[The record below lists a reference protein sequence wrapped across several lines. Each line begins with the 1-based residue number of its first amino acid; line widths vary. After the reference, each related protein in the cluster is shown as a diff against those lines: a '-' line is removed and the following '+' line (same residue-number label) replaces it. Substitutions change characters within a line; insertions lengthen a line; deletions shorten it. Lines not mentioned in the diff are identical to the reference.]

1 MQSQYEVIGVVG
13 EGAYGIVMKCRNK
26 ETGEIVAIKKF
37 KDNEEELIQ
46 KSMLRELKVLK
57 SVKHENIVGFK
68 ECFKRKGKL
77 YLVFEYIEKNLLEIL
92 EQNANGLDPNIVK
105 KYIFQLCKALSYIH
119 SNDLIHR
126 DIKPENILITNENI
140 IKLCDFGFARAM
152 PSKGGVLTDYVAT
165 RWYRAPELL
174 LGSTSYG
181 KEVDYWAVGCIMGE
195 ITDGQPM
202 FPGENELNQLN
213 LIQKLLGPL
222 TQFQQEMFFSNP
234 RYSGHKFD
242 NINKPETIE
251 RRYYGKLNK
260 TAVAFMKALLK
271 LDPKERLSG
280 NDVLLHPYFD
290 EVRCEDPEFVNVKI
304 NNLMNKKIVN
314 QSSHQVINKQ
324 NINNHAVD
332 NNANRTNKFGGTK
345 TGFYPS
351 NDNVNNSRSPGKDTN
366 IQTGSKIKIQK
377 KFQNQPSNTNISN
390 NNNSSVSNNF
400 QNQHINFAQNL
411 GNTFYKNLSQKEDI
425 YNYDIDLNFEQNNH
439 PSNQNQTQQKKTVL
453 KNQNLNIIEEEN
465 NLENNFVNLDINEKK
480 NNASLNPS
488 NNNGNIIIK
497 NSVINIQKTIY
508 NNDNNKAKFNA
519 DTGADYGEEELN
531 NLKNLVSPKSL
542 NKKVSNNIPKYHVEN
557 DSNKFNVTNFNY
569 LPHITKRSNFE
580 EGQFYSTN
588 NFKKIN
594 KNYK

>member
-1 MQSQYEVIGVVG
+1 
-13 EGAYGIVMKCRNK
+13 
-26 ETGEIVAIKKF
+26 
-37 KDNEEELIQ
+37 
-46 KSMLRELKVLK
+46 
-57 SVKHENIVGFK
+57 
-68 ECFKRKGKL
+68 
-77 YLVFEYIEKNLLEIL
+77 
-92 EQNANGLDPNIVK
+92 
-105 KYIFQLCKALSYIH
+105 
-119 SNDLIHR
+119 
-126 DIKPENILITNENI
+126 
-140 IKLCDFGFARAM
+140 
-152 PSKGGVLTDYVAT
+152 
-165 RWYRAPELL
+165 
-174 LGSTSYG
+174 
-181 KEVDYWAVGCIMGE
+181 
-195 ITDGQPM
+195 
-202 FPGENELNQLN
+202 
-213 LIQKLLGPL
+213 
-222 TQFQQEMFFSNP
+222 
-234 RYSGHKFD
+234 
-242 NINKPETIE
+242 
-251 RRYYGKLNK
+251 
-260 TAVAFMKALLK
+260 
-271 LDPKERLSG
+271 
-280 NDVLLHPYFD
+280 
-290 EVRCEDPEFVNVKI
+290 
-304 NNLMNKKIVN
+304 MNKKIVN

-324 NINNHAVD
+324 NTNNHAVE

-377 KFQNQPSNTNISN
+377 KFQNQPSNANIINN
-390 NNNSSVSNNF
+390 NNNSSVTNNF

-439 PSNQNQTQQKKTVL
+439 PTNQNQVQQKKSVL

-465 NLENNFVNLDINEKK
+465 NLDNNFVNLDINEKK
-480 NNASLNPS
+480 NNAFLNPS

-508 NNDNNKAKFNA
+508 NNENNKAKFNA

-531 NLKNLVSPKSL
+531 NLKNFVSPKSL